1 VWADPAAYDT
11 TTRKLADLFRENF
24 KKYEFGVSAEIKA
37 ASSMKIGVV
46 GCGMVG
52 ATSAYALV
60 MSGVGREIVLVD
72 VNRARAEAEA
82 NDIYHAVPFAHPLTV
97 RAGEYADLDGARVVV
112 IAGGVA
118 QKPDETRLQLLQRNA
133 DVFRQI
139 VPSVLRVEPDALLL
153 VVTNPVDVMTHL
165 AASFAADFGV
175 PDTRVFGSG
184 TTLDTARFRA
194 LLGRHF
200 DVDPQHVH
208 AYVIGEHGD
217 SEVLVWSQATI
228 AGLSLDEF
236 VKVHGTPLTGDERR
250 HIDENVRHAAYQII
264 AGKGATYYGIGSAVA
279 RIVDVLLHDQRAVLT
294 ICSRIAGVPDC
305 DGVTLALPHLVGGEG
320 VLATIPL
327 ALDEAEREGL
337 RRSAGV
343 LRKAIASLKAS

>member
-1 VWADPAAYDT
+1 
-11 TTRKLADLFRENF
+11 
-24 KKYEFGVSAEIKA
+24 
-37 ASSMKIGVV
+37 
-46 GCGMVG
+46 MVG
-52 ATSAYALV
+52 STSAYALV
-60 MSGVGREIVLVD
+60 MSGVGRGDCAGGRES
-72 VNRARAEAEA
+72 RARRGRGQR
-82 NDIYHAVPFAHPLTV
+82 HLPRGPL
-97 RAGEYADLDGARVVV
+97 RAPVDGPCGEYADLDGARVVV

-118 QKPDETRLQLLQRNA
+118 QKPGETRLQLLQRNA

-139 VPSVLRVEPDALLL
+139 VPSVLRAAPDAVLL

-165 AASFAADFGV
+165 AAHFAADFGV
-175 PDTRVFGSG
+175 PHTRVFGSG

-236 VKVHGTPLTGDERR
+236 VRSTARR
-250 HIDENVRHAAYQII
+250 SPPPSGRQIDENVRHAAYQII

-279 RIVDVLLHDQRAVLT
+279 RIVDVLLHDQRAILT
-294 ICSRIAGVPDC
+294 ICSRITGVPDC
-305 DGVTLALPHLVGGEG
+305 DGVTLALPHLVDGEG
-320 VLATIPL
+320 VHATIPL
-327 ALDEAEREGL
+327 ALDATEREGL
-337 RRSAGV
+337 RRSANV
-343 LRKAIASLKAS
+343 LREAIASLNLS